1 MLHPQAIRAEALW
14 ATEPSVLDEGFDIDR
29 VRLHA
34 RAEGLEAAKE
44 PVDVVADVDAGGVT
58 CRLYRP
64 AEGTPL
70 LVHLHGGGFAFGDLE
85 THDAH
90 CRRLAQTSGWAVL
103 AVDYRRAPEFPY
115 PAASDDVDTVVDW
128 LGSGG
133 ARSLG
138 VDTSRLAVVGDSA
151 GGQLAL
157 VAAMRRPVFS
167 ATALVYPCVDPSGS
181 YPSYR
186 TETGGLTGAEMDWYW
201 RRYLPDGVVE
211 GSSELSPIDADLS
224 GLPPTLLLTAEHDPL
239 RDEGESLAAAMAAVG
254 VTTVATRYLGMVHGF
269 FRDPELFDAS
279 TAAVEQ
285 VCAWANTW
293 GT

>member
-1 MLHPQAIRAEALW
+1 MMHPQAIGAEAEW

-29 VRLHA
+29 RRLDA
-34 RAEGLEAAKE
+34 RAEGLAEAKE
-44 PVDVVADVDAGGVT
+44 PVDVVVDVDAGGVL

-64 AEGTPL
+64 SEGAPL
-70 LVHLHGGGFAFGDLE
+70 LVHLHGGGFVFGDLE
-85 THDAH
+85 THDAR
-90 CRRLAQTSGWAVL
+90 CRRLARESGWAVL
-103 AVDYRRAPEFPY
+103 AVDYRRAPEYPY

-128 LGSGG
+128 LGSAG
-133 ARSLG
+133 STLG

-167 ATALVYPCVDPSGS
+167 SAALVYPCVDPTGS

-201 RRYLPDGVVE
+201 RGYLPDGVPE
-211 GSSELSPIDADLS
+211 GSSELLPIGADLS
-224 GLPPTLLLTAEHDPL
+224 GLPPTLLLTAEHDSL
-239 RDEGESLAAAMAAVG
+239 RDEGEALAAAMAAAG

-269 FRDPELFDAS
+269 FADPELFDAG
-279 TAAVEQ
+279 AASVAQ
-285 VCAWANTW
+285 VSAWASTW
-293 GT
+293 GA

>member
-1 MLHPQAIRAEALW
+1 MMHPQAIRAEAQW

-29 VRLHA
+29 RRLDA
-34 RAEGLEAAKE
+34 RAEGLAEAKE
-44 PVDVVADVDAGGVT
+44 PVDVVVDVDAGGVL

-64 AEGTPL
+64 SEGAPL
-70 LVHLHGGGFAFGDLE
+70 LVHLHGGGFVFGDLE
-85 THDAH
+85 THDAR
-90 CRRLAQTSGWAVL
+90 CRRLARESGWAVL
-103 AVDYRRAPEFPY
+103 AVDYRRAPEYPY

-128 LGSGG
+128 LGSAG
-133 ARSLG
+133 STLG

-167 ATALVYPCVDPSGS
+167 SAALVYPCVDPTGS

-201 RRYLPDGVVE
+201 RRYLPDGVPE
-211 GSSELSPIDADLS
+211 GSSELLPIGADLS
-224 GLPPTLLLTAEHDPL
+224 GLPPTLLLTAEHDSL
-239 RDEGESLAAAMAAVG
+239 RDEGEALAAAMAAAG

-269 FRDPELFDAS
+269 FADPELFDAG
-279 TAAVEQ
+279 AASVAQ
-285 VCAWANTW
+285 VSAWASTW
-293 GT
+293 GA